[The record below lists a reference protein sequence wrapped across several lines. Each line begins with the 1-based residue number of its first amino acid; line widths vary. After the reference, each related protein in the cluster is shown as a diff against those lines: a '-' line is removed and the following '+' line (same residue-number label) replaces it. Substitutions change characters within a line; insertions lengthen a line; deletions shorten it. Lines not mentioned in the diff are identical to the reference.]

1 MTRDRVRRSLLGAG
15 LAALVGCAV
24 LVAQAPPPPAASPPT
39 AAAPTLAELDRVKLI
54 NASLQVEN
62 WQLKLQQAASELQ
75 RAREEFARQV
85 AAVTPEGW
93 QLTDKLEFVK
103 KEK

>member
-1 MTRDRVRRSLLGAG
+1 MTKNALGLTIAAC
-15 LAALVGCAV
+15 LAVMAFCVTIA
-24 LVAQAPPPPAASPPT
+24 AQSPPKPE
-39 AAAPTLAELDRVKLI
+39 APVLAELDRVKLI

-62 WQLKLQQAASELQ
+62 WQLKLQQAANELQ
-75 RAREEFARQV
+75 RARDEFARQV

-93 QLTDKLEFVK
+93 QLNEKLEFVK